1 MRLVFRHYV
10 RADSRSEFGMVL
22 YDLKKQPTFD
32 VLIGKH
38 VYVAVLIK
46 GENK

>member
-10 RADSRSEFGMVL
+10 RADSKSEFGVVL
-22 YDLKKQPTFD
+22 YDLKQQPTFD

-38 VYVAVLIK
+38 VYVVALIK
-46 GENK
+46 K